1 MNITAMGTR
10 LVALFLFSLMSQW
23 ALAHV
28 SAENAWVRLLPPNMT
43 TTAAYVTLTPSHDD
57 RLVGARSDIATR
69 VEIHESTMADGVMS
83 MRPLEGVDMK
93 DSVAVQLKPQG
104 VHLMLIGLKRPLK
117 EGEMIGIELELEQTG
132 VQKIPFTVRKP

>member
-1 MNITAMGTR
+1 MRIKALGAR
-10 LVALFLFSLMSQW
+10 FVALFLLSLLSQLT
-23 ALAHV
+23 LAHV
-28 SAENAWVRLLPPNMT
+28 SAENAWVRLLPPSMT

-69 VEIHESTMADGVMS
+69 VEIHESSMVDGVMN
-83 MRPLEGVDMK
+83 MRPLDGIDMK
-93 DSVAVQLKPQG
+93 DSIAVQLKPQG
-104 VHLMLIGLKRPLK
+104 IHLMLIGLTRPLK